1 MARMATHNPGRLAF
15 GGRWLKTLPALLVL
29 SAVFATTTKETSAQE
44 IQLTGPLK
52 GAPAVRRL
60 KLYREGRF
68 EVAPAVTFTILDEYK
83 RTIIVGAR
91 LNYGITDWLGLG
103 VWGGFG
109 AVPINTGLADEID
122 KNAKREGLTQM
133 NVPGRADPADP
144 AVTGQGKG
152 LFQKQTAQIGYI
164 VMPQVTAVPFRGKFA
179 LFQSVF
185 ADVDAYIF
193 AGFGV
198 VGTKERKPCQT
209 FVDCANQPTGD
220 GRMDSKSH
228 LAPTWGLG
236 FNFYVSKFMSLGV
249 EYRMIPFAWNRSGFD
264 TRGLNEKGESD
275 KSGKFPDQKIDDTD
289 ATYRF
294 NQMISVSLGFSFP
307 TLPKITD

>member
-1 MARMATHNPGRLAF
+1 MARMAKKLLT
-15 GGRWLKTLPALLVL
+15 TLPALLVFA
-29 SAVFATTTKETSAQE
+29 AVGTTATKEASAQE

-68 EVAPAVTFTILDEYK
+68 EIAPAATFTILDEYR

-91 LNYGITDWLGLG
+91 LQYGITDWLGVGL
-103 VWGGFG
+103 WGGFG
-109 AVPINTGLADEID
+109 AVGISTGLTDEID

-133 NVPGRADPADP
+133 NVPGKTKADGTPE
-144 AVTGQGKG
+144 TGF
-152 LFQKQTAQIGYI
+152 FQKQVAQINYI

-198 VGTKERKPCQT
+198 VGTKERKACGD
-209 FVDCANQPTGD
+209 FVTCANQPTGD
-220 GRMDSKSH
+220 SRLESKTH

-236 FNFYVSKFMSLGV
+236 FNFYLSKFMALGV

-264 TRGLNEKGESD
+264 TRGLNASGEVD

-307 TLPKITD
+307 TMPTITD

>member
-1 MARMATHNPGRLAF
+1 MARMAKKL
-15 GGRWLKTLPALLVL
+15 LKTLPALLVL
-29 SAVFATTTKETSAQE
+29 AAIGTTTNEASAQE

-68 EVAPAVTFTILDEYK
+68 EVAPVVSFTILDEYR

-91 LNYGITDWLGLG
+91 LNYGIKDWLSIGL
-103 VWGGFG
+103 WGGFG
-109 AVPINTGLADEID
+109 AVGIATGLTEQID
-122 KNAKREGLTQM
+122 QNAKREGLTQM
-133 NVPGRADPADP
+133 NVPGQAGKTGPTD
-144 AVTGQGKG
+144 TGQGEG
-152 LFQKQTAQIGYI
+152 NFQKQVAQIGYI
-164 VMPQVTAVPFRGKFA
+164 AMPQITAVPFRGKFA

-198 VGTKERKPCQT
+198 VGTKERKACGD
-209 FVDCANQPTGD
+209 FVACANQD
-220 GRMDSKSH
+220 EANRLESKNH

-236 FNFYVSKFMSLGV
+236 FNFYLSKFMSFGL

-264 TRGLNEKGESD
+264 TRGLNANGEPD

-289 ATYRF
+289 STYRF
-294 NQMISVSLGFSFP
+294 NQMISLSIGFSFP
-307 TLPKITD
+307 TLPTITD